1 MFEFLFWVLRF
12 KIFIIG
18 FTVSVRNITNS
29 ASRTFFKEYVY
40 VRIWCKFEFTYIILN
55 IASHLKAGALK

>member
-12 KIFIIG
+12 KIFVIG

-29 ASRTFFKEYVY
+29 ASRTFFKEYVH